1 MGDTL
6 NMSVSQIFQQNG
18 RKFAFVSFTDGR
30 RMAEGT
36 IPDCKI
42 ISNKGFTEE
51 EALQLEEYMGM
62 ELMRLK
68 NMAASVRVMDAFLGK
83 EKRGL

>member
-30 RMAEGT
+30 RMAEGK
-36 IPDCKI
+36 ISDCKI

>member
-1 MGDTL
+1 MPAEDHRKVGQPPHSSGDH
-6 NMSVSQIFQQNG
+6 QDIRDHCF
-18 RKFAFVSFTDGR
+18 
-30 RMAEGT
+30 AEGK

>member
-1 MGDTL
+1 MD
-6 NMSVSQIFQQNG
+6 
-18 RKFAFVSFTDGR
+18 
-30 RMAEGT
+30 
-36 IPDCKI
+36 
-42 ISNKGFTEE
+42 KGFTEE